1 MNKRHIGALVAL
13 CLSSFSASAQSID
26 ETVNSV
32 FASATGWFV
41 SLIFQPHPRHFVSLD
56 CCLAGD
62 RGLYFHDLLWL
73 RAAPRL

>member
-41 SLIFQPHPRHFVSLD
+41 SLIFSPIPGTSFPWIVAWLVIAAFIFTIYFGFVQL
-56 CCLAGD
+56 
-62 RGLYFHDLLWL
+62 H
-73 RAAPRL
+73 